1 MGRLRVAANASTVHL
16 EQITLPLDQQ
26 QRVHGVEEMTNAYS
40 SSSFMLEIVWYRWS
54 RVGR

>member
-16 EQITLPLDQQ
+16 EQITLPVDHQ
-26 QRVHGVEEMTNAYS
+26 QRVHGVEEMINTFSN
-40 SSSFMLEIVWYRWS
+40 SSFMLEIVWYRWS